1 MYAKGGYRYKRHRIM
16 SDHIIIVGGGRVG
29 RHAAAELHPGQH
41 TVSVIERD
49 ADRCENFPGHL
60 ASDVI
65 EGDGTDIDVFEA
77 ANPALADAVLGVT
90 NDTATNLAVCE
101 LTKEL
106 SEGTRTLARIARDG
120 EQDYAHLGHVDNVIY
135 PPALAAE
142 AAVDRITANSA
153 SLRRS

>member
-1 MYAKGGYRYKRHRIM
+1 M

-29 RHAAAELHPGQH
+29 RHAAAELNPSRH
-41 TVSVIERD
+41 TISVIERD
-49 ADRCENFPGHL
+49 AEQCKNFPQHL

-65 EGDGTDIDVFEA
+65 EGDGTDLDVFEA

-106 SEGTRTLARIARDG
+106 SEGTRTMARIAYDG
-120 EQDYAHLGHVDNVIY
+120 EQDYAHLGHVDNIIY
-135 PPALAAE
+135 PPAVAAE
-142 AAVDRITANSA
+142 VAVDRITADVTSA
-153 SLRRS
+153 RRP